1 MSELTKHDSMTV
13 YIKPSK
19 GWSALNLRDLWKY
32 RELTYFMVWRDVK
45 VRYKQT
51 LLGISWAIFQP
62 LLTMIV
68 FTIFFGG
75 LAKIK
80 TDNNIP
86 YPLFNLAAILPF
98 TLFTKALNDGSRSL
112 VGHANMVTKIYFP
125 RLILPLSSVV
135 GGLVDFGFAFLVL
148 LCVLAYYVIAQGFTV
163 IVSWALLALP
173 LFILLALVTAL
184 GVALWLSALYVQYR
198 DVGYVLPFLSD
209 FMRIVSPVAFATSLV
224 PTKWVALYAINPMVG
239 VIDGFR
245 WALLGAPAPN
255 AIGLSVS
262 IVVSLA
268 LLVSG
273 LYYFRRME
281 RTFADTI

>member
-1 MSELTKHDSMTV
+1 
-13 YIKPSK
+13 
-19 GWSALNLRDLWKY
+19 LWKY

-86 YPLFNLAAILPF
+86 YPLFNLAAIIPF

-112 VGHANMVTKIYFP
+112 VSHTNMVTKIYFP
-125 RLILPLSSVV
+125 RLILPISSVV
-135 GGLVDFGFAFLVL
+135 GGLVDFGFALLVF
-148 LCVLAYYVIAQGFTV
+148 VGVMTYYVIAQGFHF
-163 IVSWALLALP
+163 IVSWALLGVP
-173 LFILLALVTAL
+173 LFIILALVTAL

-198 DVGYVLPFLSD
+198 DVGYLLPFLSD

-224 PTKWVALYAINPMVG
+224 PEKWVALYAVNPMVG

-255 AIGLSVS
+255 TVGLAVS
-262 IVVSLA
+262 IVVSL
-268 LLVSG
+268 LMLISG

>member
-1 MSELTKHDSMTV
+1 MNEITKHDPMIV
-13 YIKPSK
+13 HIKPSK

-32 RELTYFMVWRDVK
+32 RELTFFMIWRDVK

-62 LLTMIV
+62 ILTMIV

-86 YPLFNLAAILPF
+86 YPLFNLAALLPF

-112 VGHANMVTKIYFP
+112 VSHTNMVTKIYFP
-125 RLILPLSSVV
+125 RLILPLSSVL
-135 GGLVDFGFAFLVL
+135 GGLVDFGFALLVFVALFL
-148 LCVLAYYVIAQGFTV
+148 YYVFFAGFQVTL
-163 IVSWALLALP
+163 SWAFLTVP

-184 GVALWLSALYVQYR
+184 GVALWLSALYVMYR
-198 DVGYVLPFLSD
+198 DVGYLLPFLSD
-209 FMRIVSPVAFATSLV
+209 FMRIASPVAFATSLV
-224 PTKWVALYAINPMVG
+224 PEKWQTLYAINPMVG

-255 AIGLSVS
+255 GMGLAVS
-262 IVVSLA
+262 IVVAFA

-273 LYYFRRME
+273 LFYFRRME